1 MQQAR
6 KVLIVEDSG
15 LQADMMGFILDDLG
29 IKNVTKAINGIQA
42 LEYFE
47 DALLNGVGYSLV
59 FLDIVMPEMDGQ
71 EALKR
76 MRTLEKEAGVGKSDK
91 TTIIMTTALSSPE
104 DMITALI
111 EGDCTDYVVKP
122 VDEANLKAMLIKYGM
137 IKQADLY

>member
-1 MQQAR
+1 MQQVQ

-15 LQADMMGFILDDLG
+15 LQADIMGSILEDLG

-42 LEYFE
+42 LEHFE
-47 DALLNGVGYSLV
+47 DALLNGAAYSLV

-91 TTIIMTTALSSPE
+91 STIIMTTALSSPE

-122 VDEANLKAMLIKYGM
+122 VTGSILSSMLIKYGL
-137 IKQADLY
+137 IKQADQY